1 MNFLDH
7 FNYAHNPDLKSCTP
21 WYQDDALIGY
31 TNTEFKERGINFGLW
46 QETDNGLMIPDQSEG
61 ELSRLFARF
70 AKKTYEEGL
79 LWSWVGELFPVK
91 ASVTDPTRFVME
103 RTLTAPLGCLTFGV
117 HLNGYVR
124 TKQGIELWVAKR
136 AQNKPTFPGKL
147 DNIVA
152 GGQPAGL
159 GLFEN
164 LMKECFEEAGISKT
178 QAKES
183 VATGTISYWH
193 TDGRGLKRD
202 ILYCYDLELP
212 DSFVPVCHDGEVDSF
227 ERLPIEQVL
236 SIIKT
241 SYAFKY
247 NCNLI
252 IIDFAIRHGVLT
264 GDNTPEYAELCER
277 RNQLRLAEASQ

>member
-1 MNFLDH
+1 MSFLDH
-7 FNYAHNPDLKSCTP
+7 FNYAHNSDLKQWTP
-21 WYQDDALIGY
+21 WYHADALIGY
-31 TNTEFKERGINFGLW
+31 ANRKFKERGINFGLW
-46 QETDNGLMIPDQSEG
+46 QETDNGLVIPDQSEG
-61 ELSRLFARF
+61 ELSQLFARF
-70 AKKTYEEGL
+70 AKQTYEEGL

-124 TKQGIELWVAKR
+124 TKRGIELWVAKR
-136 AQNKPTFPGKL
+136 AQSKSTFPGKL

-159 GLFEN
+159 SLFEN
-164 LMKECFEEAGISKT
+164 LIKECFEEAGISKT

-183 VATGTISYWH
+183 VATGAISYRH

-202 ILYCYDLELP
+202 LLYCYDLELP
-212 DSFVPVCHDGEVDSF
+212 DSFVPVCQDGEVDSF
-227 ERLPIEQVL
+227 ERLPIDEVL
-236 SIIKT
+236 TIIKT
-241 SYAFKY
+241 SDEFKY

-277 RNQLRLAEASQ
+277 RNQLRLA

>member
-1 MNFLDH
+1 MGFLDH
-7 FNYAHNPDLKSCTP
+7 FNYAHNPDLNSWTP

-31 TNTEFKERGINFGLW
+31 TNTKFKERGIDFGLW
-46 QETDNGLMIPDQSEG
+46 QETDNGLIIPDQSEG

-264 GDNTPEYAELCER
+264 GDNSPEYAELCER

>member
-1 MNFLDH
+1 LSFLDH
-7 FNYAHNPDLKSCTP
+7 FDFAHNADLNSSTP
-21 WYQDDALIGY
+21 WYHAGALIGY
-31 TNTEFKERGINFGLW
+31 VNAKFKERGIDFGLW
-46 QETDNGLMIPDQSEG
+46 KETDSRLVIPDQSER
-61 ELSRLFARF
+61 ELNKLFARF

-79 LWSWVGELFPVK
+79 LWNWVGELFPVK
-91 ASVTDPTRFVME
+91 ASVNDTTRFVME
-103 RTLTAPLGCLTFGV
+103 RTLTVPLGCLTFGV

-124 TKQGIELWVAKR
+124 TKKGIELWVAER

-164 LMKECFEEAGISKT
+164 LIKECFEEAGISET
-178 QAKES
+178 QARES
-183 VATGTISYWH
+183 VATGTISYRH
-193 TDGRGLKRD
+193 ADDRGLKRD
-202 ILYCYDLELP
+202 LLYCYDLELP
-212 DSFVPVCHDGEVDSF
+212 DSFAPVCQDGEVDSF

-236 SIIKT
+236 SIIKK
-241 SYAFKY
+241 SDAFKY
-247 NCNLI
+247 NCNLV

-277 RNQLRLAEASQ
+277 RNRLGLT

>member
-1 MNFLDH
+1 MD
-7 FNYAHNPDLKSCTP
+7 S

-31 TNTEFKERGINFGLW
+31 TNTKFKERGINFGLW
-46 QETDNGLMIPDQSEG
+46 QETDNGLIIPDQSEG

-252 IIDFAIRHGVLT
+252 IIDFAIRHGVLS

>member
-1 MNFLDH
+1 MSFLYH
-7 FNYAHNPDLKSCTP
+7 FNHANNADFKSWTP
-21 WYQDDALIGY
+21 WYHADVLVGY
-31 TNTEFKERGINFGLW
+31 ANEKFKERGIRFGLW
-46 QETDNGLMIPDQSEG
+46 RETDNGLVIPDQSEG
-61 ELSRLFARF
+61 ELSHLFARF

-79 LWSWVGELFPVK
+79 LWSWVGEPFPVK

-124 TKQGIELWVAKR
+124 TTQGIELWVAKR

-147 DNIVA
+147 DNIAA

-164 LMKECFEEAGISKT
+164 LIKECFEEAGISET

-183 VATGTISYWH
+183 VATGTISYGH

-202 ILYCYDLELP
+202 LLYCYDLELP
-212 DSFVPVCHDGEVDSF
+212 DSFVPVCQDGEVDSF
-227 ERLPIEQVL
+227 KRLPIEQVL
-236 SIIKT
+236 SIIET
-241 SYAFKY
+241 SDAFKY

-252 IIDFAIRHGVLT
+252 IVDFAIRHGILN

-277 RNQLRLAEASQ
+277 RNQLKLA

>member
-1 MNFLDH
+1 MSFLDH

-46 QETDNGLMIPDQSEG
+46 QETDNGLIIPNQSEG

>member
-1 MNFLDH
+1 M
-7 FNYAHNPDLKSCTP
+7 
-21 WYQDDALIGY
+21 
-31 TNTEFKERGINFGLW
+31 RGIEFGLW
-46 QETDNGLMIPDQSEG
+46 RESDQGLIIPNEP
-61 ELSRLFARF
+61 ELALNQLFARF
-70 AKKTYEEGL
+70 AKEAYEDGL

-124 TKQGIELWVAKR
+124 TRQGIELWVAKR
-136 AQNKPTFPGKL
+136 SQHKPTFPGKL
-147 DNIVA
+147 DNMVG

-164 LMKECFEEAGISKT
+164 LVKECFEEAGISET
-178 QAKES
+178 QANQAI
-183 VATGTISYWH
+183 ATGTISYRH

-212 DSFVPVCHDGEVDSF
+212 DSFMPACHDGEVESF
-227 ERLPIEQVL
+227 QRLPIDEVL
-236 SIIKT
+236 SIIAK
-241 SYAFKY
+241 SDAFKY
-247 NCNLI
+247 NCNLV

-264 GDNTPEYAELCER
+264 GDNTPEYAMLCER
-277 RNQLRLAEASQ
+277 RNQLGG

>member
-1 MNFLDH
+1 MSFLDH
-7 FNYAHNPDLKSCTP
+7 FNYAHNPDLKSWTP
-21 WYQDDALIGY
+21 WYQDHALIGY
-31 TNTEFKERGINFGLW
+31 TNTKFKERGIDFGLW
-46 QETDNGLMIPDQSEG
+46 QETENGLIIPDKSEG

-178 QAKES
+178 QAKEA